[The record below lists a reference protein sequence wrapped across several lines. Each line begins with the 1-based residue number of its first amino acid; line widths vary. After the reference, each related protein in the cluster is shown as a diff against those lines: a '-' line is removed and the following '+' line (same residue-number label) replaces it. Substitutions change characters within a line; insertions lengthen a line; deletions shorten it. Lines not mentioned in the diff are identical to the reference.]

1 MTMWMPSKPKTIL
14 VSQALFIF
22 NAVVWLIFGIASI
35 LRLADGSSVPSVTL
49 WAIAILMLGN
59 VGAMLIA
66 GLWLG
71 RQSRGA
77 LVFALAVLVVNII
90 LTFTDQVGFFDLI
103 TALLDFAI
111 LGFLLFDRNKYL

>member
-1 MTMWMPSKPKTIL
+1 MPSKPKTIL
-14 VSQALFIF
+14 ISQALFIF

-35 LRLADGSSVPSVTL
+35 LRLADASSVPSVTL

-71 RQSRGA
+71 RQSRWA

-111 LGFLLFDRNKYL
+111 LGLLLFDRNKYL